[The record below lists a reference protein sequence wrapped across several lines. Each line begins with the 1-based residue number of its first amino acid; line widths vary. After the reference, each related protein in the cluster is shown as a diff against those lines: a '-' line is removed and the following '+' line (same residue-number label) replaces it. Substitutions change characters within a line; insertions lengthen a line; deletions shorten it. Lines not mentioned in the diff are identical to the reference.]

1 MPPHERNC
9 APENA
14 QDAMSHIAPI
24 VPDNS
29 PFSPAQ
35 RAWLNG
41 LLAGLIGADQS
52 LLADAG
58 TQTVGT
64 PTLSVPQAAPAQP
77 EEFPWHDPALP
88 IDERMKLADDRPLE
102 RRMMAAMGQL
112 DCGQCGYLCQT
123 YAEAIACGEE
133 KSLTRCVPG
142 GKETARVL
150 KELVASPPAAAAG
163 ATSPPTIQAASAS
176 PAPGP
181 PLLARFEGA
190 LRLNREGSEKDTRH
204 VVFRHEDLSLGYKVG
219 DALGVHVANEPEIV
233 AAIIERLAVPAAC
246 EVDCPDGIR
255 RALRE
260 ALVEACDIGRP
271 SDQAIEVL
279 ASRARD
285 PGEADRLQALA
296 EGYPGAE
303 PANADLLDLLLAFP
317 SAQPPIEELILALG
331 RLEPRLYS
339 IASSPKLH
347 PGEVH
352 LTVAAVRYAMR
363 GRLRKGVASSFLA
376 ERAQQG
382 GAVSVFVK
390 PAHGFDLPADP
401 SVPIVMIG
409 PGTGIAPFRAFL
421 EDRRV
426 TGANG
431 KNWLFFGD
439 QRRELDFLY
448 GEELEAFRTDGLLTR
463 LDLAFSRDQAEKI
476 YVQHRMREQAAELY
490 AWIQDGAHLY
500 VCGDATRM
508 ARDVDVALAHIIAKQ
523 GGMGLS
529 AARSHLAELARAGR
543 YQRDVY

>member
-1 MPPHERNC
+1 
-9 APENA
+9 
-14 QDAMSHIAPI
+14 MSYIAPI

-29 PFSPAQ
+29 PFSAAQ

-41 LLAGLIGADQS
+41 LLAGLIGADQAM
-52 LLADAG
+52 LADAG
-58 TQTVGT
+58 TPIVAAQ
-64 PTLSVPQAAPAQP
+64 PLPVPQAADPAP
-77 EEFPWHDPALP
+77 EQFPWHDPALP
-88 IDERMKLADDRPLE
+88 IDERMKLADGRPME

-123 YAEAIACGEE
+123 YAEAIARGEE
-133 KSLTRCVPG
+133 NSLTRCVPG
-142 GKETARVL
+142 GKETARML
-150 KELVASPPAAAAG
+150 KELVAAPVAAVTAAA
-163 ATSPPTIQAASAS
+163 ATSPPKVEAASAPLVAS
-176 PAPGP
+176 A

-190 LRLNREGSEKDTRH
+190 LRLNRQGSEKDTRH

-219 DALGVHVANEPEIV
+219 DALGVHAANDPEIV
-233 AAIIERLAVPAAC
+233 AAIIERLAAPAGC
-246 EVDCPDGIR
+246 EVDCPDGTR
-255 RALRE
+255 RPLRE
-260 ALVEACDIGRP
+260 ALLEACDLGRP

-285 PGEADRLQALA
+285 AGEADRLQALA

-339 IASSPKLH
+339 IASSPKVH

-363 GRLRKGVASSFLA
+363 GRLRKGVASGFLA
-376 ERAQQG
+376 ERAQHG
-382 GAVSVFVK
+382 CAISIFVK

-401 SVPIVMIG
+401 GVPIVMIG

-421 EDRRV
+421 EDRRA

-448 GEELEAFRTDGLLTR
+448 AQELEAFRADGLLTR

-476 YVQHRMREQAAELY
+476 YVQHRMRERAAELY

-508 ARDVDVALAHIIAKQ
+508 ARDVDAALAHIIAKQ

-529 AARSHLAELARAGR
+529 EARSHLAGLARCGR

>member
-1 MPPHERNC
+1 
-9 APENA
+9 
-14 QDAMSHIAPI
+14 MSYIAPI

-41 LLAGLIGADQS
+41 LLAGLLGADG
-52 LLADAG
+52 AAVATAG
-58 TQTVGT
+58 MEAILTSQVPPG
-64 PTLSVPQAAPAQP
+64 PQAAPAQP
-77 EEFPWHDPALP
+77 EEFPWHDPALA
-88 IDERMKLADDRPLE
+88 IDERMKLADGRPPE

-112 DCGQCGYLCQT
+112 DCGQCSYLCQT
-123 YAEAIACGEE
+123 YAEAIARGEE

-142 GKETARVL
+142 GKETARML
-150 KELVASPPAAAAG
+150 KELVATPPAAAAG
-163 ATSPPTIQAASAS
+163 PTSPPTIQAASAS

-246 EVDCPDGIR
+246 EVDCPDGTR

-339 IASSPKLH
+339 IASSPKVH

-376 ERAQQG
+376 ERVQQG

-401 SVPIVMIG
+401 GVPIVMIG

-421 EDRRV
+421 EDRRA

-448 GEELEAFRTDGLLTR
+448 ERELEAFRADGLLTR

-529 AARSHLAELARAGR
+529 EAKSHLAELARSGR

>member
-1 MPPHERNC
+1 
-9 APENA
+9 
-14 QDAMSHIAPI
+14 MSYIAPI

-41 LLAGLIGADQS
+41 LLAALMGTDAATIATAGIEEI
-52 LLADAG
+52 LASQAL
-58 TQTVGT
+58 
-64 PTLSVPQAAPAQP
+64 PVPQAAPAAP

-88 IDERMKLADDRPLE
+88 IDERMKLADGRPLE

-123 YAEAIACGEE
+123 YAEAIARGEE

-142 GKETARVL
+142 GKETARML
-150 KELVASPPAAAAG
+150 KEIVAAPPAAAA
-163 ATSPPTIQAASAS
+163 AAASPPTIEAAA
-176 PAPGP
+176 PLAPGP

-204 VVFRHEDLSLGYKVG
+204 VVFRHDDLPLGYKVG
-219 DALGVHVANEPEIV
+219 DALGVSVANEPEIV
-233 AAIIERLAVPAAC
+233 AAIIERLAVPASC
-246 EVDCPDGIR
+246 EVDCPDGTR
-255 RALRE
+255 RPLRE
-260 ALVEACDIGRP
+260 ALLEAYDIGRP

-317 SAQPPIEELILALG
+317 SARPPIEELILALG

-376 ERAQQG
+376 ERAQKG
-382 GAVSVFVK
+382 RAISVFVK
-390 PAHGFDLPADP
+390 PAHGFDLPVDP

-421 EDRRV
+421 EDRRA

-448 GEELEAFRTDGLLTR
+448 EQELEAFRADGLLTR
-463 LDLAFSRDQAEKI
+463 LDVAFSRDQAEKI

-490 AWIQDGAHLY
+490 AWMKDGAHLY

-529 AARSHLAELARAGR
+529 EAKSHLAELARSGR

>member
-1 MPPHERNC
+1 
-9 APENA
+9 
-14 QDAMSHIAPI
+14 MSYLAPI

-41 LLAGLIGADQS
+41 LLAGLLGTDAAAVATAGMEEI
-52 LLADAG
+52 LASRVPPG
-58 TQTVGT
+58 
-64 PTLSVPQAAPAQP
+64 PQAAPAQP
-77 EEFPWHDPALP
+77 EEFPWHDPALA
-88 IDERMKLADDRPLE
+88 IDERMQLADGRPLE

-123 YAEAIACGEE
+123 YAEAIARGEE
-133 KSLTRCVPG
+133 QSLARCVPG
-142 GKETARVL
+142 GKETARML
-150 KELVASPPAAAAG
+150 KELVAAPPVAVAAAAAAG
-163 ATSPPTIQAASAS
+163 ATSPPTIQAASAP

-181 PLLARFEGA
+181 RLLARFESA
-190 LRLNREGSEKDTRH
+190 LPLNREGSEKDTRH
-204 VVFRHEDLSLGYKVG
+204 VVFRHEGLSLGYKVG
-219 DALGVHVANEPEIV
+219 DTLGVHATNEPETV
-233 AAIIERLAVPAAC
+233 AAIIERLAAPSSC
-246 EVDCPDGIR
+246 EVDCPDGTR
-255 RALRE
+255 RPLRE
-260 ALVEACDIGRP
+260 ALLEACDIGRP

-285 PGEADRLQALA
+285 PAEADRLQALA

-376 ERAQQG
+376 ERAQTG
-382 GAVSVFVK
+382 RAISVFVK
-390 PAHGFDLPADP
+390 PAHGFDLPAD
-401 SVPIVMIG
+401 SGVPIVMIG

-421 EDRRV
+421 EDRRA

-448 GEELEAFRTDGLLTR
+448 EQELEAFRADGLLTR

-490 AWIQDGAHLY
+490 AWIRDGAHLY

-523 GGMGLS
+523 GGMGLRE
-529 AARSHLAELARAGR
+529 AKVHLAELARSGR

>member
-1 MPPHERNC
+1 
-9 APENA
+9 
-14 QDAMSHIAPI
+14 MSYIAPI

-41 LLAGLIGADQS
+41 LLAGLLGTDAAAVATAGMEAI
-52 LLADAG
+52 LASPA
-58 TQTVGT
+58 
-64 PTLSVPQAAPAQP
+64 PPPAQAAPAQP

-88 IDERMKLADDRPLE
+88 LDERMKLADGRPLE

-112 DCGQCGYLCQT
+112 DCGQCSYLCQT
-123 YAEAIACGEE
+123 YAEAIAHGEE

-142 GKETARVL
+142 GKETARML
-150 KELVASPPAAAAG
+150 KELVASPPAVAASVAATATPAIETAAA
-163 ATSPPTIQAASAS
+163 PPVASA
-176 PAPGP
+176 
-181 PLLARFEGA
+181 PLPARFEGA
-190 LRLNREGSEKDTRH
+190 TRLNRDGSEKDTRH
-204 VVFRHEDLSLGYKVG
+204 VVFRHDDLPLPYEVG
-219 DALGVHVANEPEIV
+219 DALGVHAANDPDLV

-246 EVDCPDGIR
+246 EVDCPDGTR
-255 RALRE
+255 RPLYE
-260 ALVEACDIGRP
+260 ALLEACDIARP

-285 PGEADRLQALA
+285 PGEADRLQGLA

-352 LTVAAVRYAMR
+352 LTVAAVRYAVR

-382 GAVSVFVK
+382 AAVSVFVK

-401 SVPIVMIG
+401 SAPIVMIG

-421 EDRRV
+421 EDRRA

-448 GEELEAFRTDGLLTR
+448 EQELEAFRGDGLLNR

-476 YVQHRMREQAAELY
+476 YVQHRMRERAAELY
-490 AWIQDGAHLY
+490 AWIREGAHLY

-508 ARDVDVALAHIIAKQ
+508 ARDVDAALAHIIAKQ
-523 GGMGLS
+523 GGVGLS
-529 AARSHLAELARAGR
+529 EAKSHLAELARSGR

>member
-1 MPPHERNC
+1 
-9 APENA
+9 
-14 QDAMSHIAPI
+14 MSYIAPI

-41 LLAGLIGADQS
+41 LLAGLVGADQAMR
-52 LLADAG
+52 ADAG
-58 TQTVGT
+58 TPV
-64 PTLSVPQAAPAQP
+64 LSAQPLPVPQAADPAP

-88 IDERMKLADDRPLE
+88 IDERIRLADGRPLE

-112 DCGQCGYLCQT
+112 DCGQCNYLCQT
-123 YAEAIACGEE
+123 YAEAIARGEE

-142 GKETARVL
+142 GKETARML
-150 KELVASPPAAAAG
+150 KELVAAPPAAAAG
-163 ATSPPTIQAASAS
+163 VMSPPKIQAASAPLAPS
-176 PAPGP
+176 APLPA
-181 PLLARFEGA
+181 LF
-190 LRLNREGSEKDTRH
+190 
-204 VVFRHEDLSLGYKVG
+204 
-219 DALGVHVANEPEIV
+219 
-233 AAIIERLAVPAAC
+233 
-246 EVDCPDGIR
+246 
-255 RALRE
+255 
-260 ALVEACDIGRP
+260 EACDIGRP
-271 SDQAIEVL
+271 SDRAIEVL

-339 IASSPKLH
+339 IASSPKVH

-363 GRLRKGVASSFLA
+363 GRLRTGVASSFLA
-376 ERAQQG
+376 ERAQKG
-382 GAVSVFVK
+382 CAISVFVK

-421 EDRRV
+421 EDRRA

-448 GEELEAFRTDGLLTR
+448 EQELEAFRTDGLLTR
-463 LDLAFSRDQAEKI
+463 LDLAFSRDQTEKI
-476 YVQHRMREQAAELY
+476 HVQHRMRERAAELY
-490 AWIQDGAHLY
+490 AWIKDGAHLY

-508 ARDVDVALAHIIAKQ
+508 ARDVDLALAHIIAKQ
-523 GGMGLS
+523 GGIGLS
-529 AARSHLAELARAGR
+529 EAKAQLAEFARAGR

>member
-1 MPPHERNC
+1 
-9 APENA
+9 
-14 QDAMSHIAPI
+14 MSYIAPI

-41 LLAGLIGADQS
+41 LLAGLVGADQA
-52 LLADAG
+52 LRADAG
-58 TQTVGT
+58 TPIVEA
-64 PTLSVPQAAPAQP
+64 PTLSVPQAANPAP
-77 EEFPWHDPALP
+77 EEFAWHDPALP
-88 IDERMKLADDRPLE
+88 LDERMKLADGRPLE

-112 DCGQCGYLCQT
+112 DCGQCNYLCQT
-123 YAEAIACGEE
+123 YAEAIARGEE

-142 GKETARVL
+142 GKETARML
-150 KELVASPPAAAAG
+150 KELVAAPPAAAAG
-163 ATSPPTIQAASAS
+163 VMSPPKIQAASA
-176 PAPGP
+176 PLAPSA
-181 PLLARFEGA
+181 PLPARFDGA

-204 VVFRHEDLSLGYKVG
+204 VVFRHQDLSLGYKVG

-246 EVDCPDGIR
+246 EVDCPDGTR
-255 RALRE
+255 RPLRE
-260 ALVEACDIGRP
+260 ALLEACDIGRP
-271 SDQAIEVL
+271 SDRAIEVL

-317 SAQPPIEELILALG
+317 SAQPPVEELILALG

-339 IASSPKLH
+339 IASSPKVH

-376 ERAQQG
+376 ERAQR
-382 GAVSVFVK
+382 GAAISVFVK

-401 SVPIVMIG
+401 RVPIVMIG

-421 EDRRV
+421 EDRRA

-448 GEELEAFRTDGLLTR
+448 EQELEAFRTDGLLTR
-463 LDLAFSRDQAEKI
+463 LDLAFSRDQTEKI
-476 YVQHRMREQAAELY
+476 YVQHRMRERAAELY
-490 AWIQDGAHLY
+490 AWIKDGAHLY

-508 ARDVDVALAHIIAKQ
+508 ARDVDLALAHVIAKQ
-523 GGMGLS
+523 GGIGLS
-529 AARSHLAELARAGR
+529 AARSQLAEFARAGR

>member
-1 MPPHERNC
+1 
-9 APENA
+9 
-14 QDAMSHIAPI
+14 MSYIAPI

-41 LLAGLIGADQS
+41 LLAGLVGPDPASI
-52 LLADAG
+52 ADAG
-58 TQTVGT
+58 AEILRSQPPPPETV
-64 PTLSVPQAAPAQP
+64 PAQP

-88 IDERMKLADDRPLE
+88 LDDRMKLADGRPLE
-102 RRMMAAMGQL
+102 RKMMAAMGQL
-112 DCGQCGYLCQT
+112 DCGQCGYLCPS
-123 YAEAIACGEE
+123 YAEAVARGEE
-133 KSLTRCVPG
+133 QSLTRGVPG
-142 GKETARVL
+142 GKETARML
-150 KELVASPPAAAAG
+150 KELVAAPPASGAAAA
-163 ATSPPTIQAASAS
+163 AAAAVPRIIEAALAPLAPSA
-176 PAPGP
+176 PVP
-181 PLLARFEGA
+181 ARFAGA

-204 VVFRHEDLSLGYKVG
+204 VVFRYDGLPLQYKVG
-219 DALGVHVANEPEIV
+219 DALGVHVANDPGIV
-233 AAIIERLAVPAAC
+233 AAIIERLAANAAC
-246 EVDCPDGIR
+246 EVDCPDGTR
-255 RALRE
+255 RPLRE
-260 ALVEACDIGRP
+260 ALLEACDIGRP

-303 PANADLLDLLLAFP
+303 PANADLLDLLHAVP
-317 SAQPPIEELILALG
+317 SAQPPIEELVLSLG

-339 IASSPKLH
+339 IASSPKAH

-352 LTVAAVRYAMR
+352 LTVGSVRYLMR
-363 GRLRKGVASSFLA
+363 GRVRKGVASSFLA
-376 ERAQQG
+376 ERAAKG
-382 GAVSVFVK
+382 CAVPVFVK
-390 PAHGFDLPADP
+390 PAHGFELPADP

-421 EDRRV
+421 QDRRAA
-426 TGANG
+426 GARG
-431 KNWLFFGD
+431 KTWLFFGD

-448 GEELEAFRTDGLLTR
+448 GEELEGFHKDGLLTN
-463 LDLAFSRDQAEKI
+463 LDLAFSRDQAEKV
-476 YVQHRMREQAAELY
+476 YVQHRMRERAADLY

-508 ARDVDVALAHIIAKQ
+508 PRVVDAALAHILARQ

-529 AARSHLAELARAGR
+529 EAKARLVELARGGR

>member
-1 MPPHERNC
+1 
-9 APENA
+9 
-14 QDAMSHIAPI
+14 MSCLAPI

-41 LLAGLIGADQS
+41 LLAGLIGADQA

-58 TQTVGT
+58 TPIVEA
-64 PTLSVPQAAPAQP
+64 PTLSVPQAANPAP

-88 IDERMKLADDRPLE
+88 LDERMQLADGRPQE

-112 DCGQCGYLCQT
+112 DCGQCSYLCQT
-123 YAEAIACGEE
+123 YAEAIARGEE

-142 GKETARVL
+142 GKETARML
-150 KELVASPPAAAAG
+150 KELVAAPPAAAAG
-163 ATSPPTIQAASAS
+163 VTSPPKIQAASA
-176 PAPGP
+176 PFAPSA
-181 PLLARFEGA
+181 PLPARFDGA
-190 LRLNREGSEKDTRH
+190 LRLSREGSEKDIRH
-204 VVFRHEDLSLGYKVG
+204 VVFRHQDLSLGYKVG

-246 EVDCPDGIR
+246 EVDCPDGTR
-255 RALRE
+255 RPLRE
-260 ALVEACDIGRP
+260 ALLEACDIGRP
-271 SDQAIEVL
+271 SDRAIEVF

-285 PGEADRLQALA
+285 PGQADRLQALA

-317 SAQPPIEELILALG
+317 SAQPPVEELILALG

-339 IASSPKLH
+339 IASSPKVH

-376 ERAQQG
+376 ERAQR
-382 GAVSVFVK
+382 GAAISVFVK

-401 SVPIVMIG
+401 RVPIVMIG

-421 EDRRV
+421 EDRRA

-448 GEELEAFRTDGLLTR
+448 EQELEAFRTDGLLTR
-463 LDLAFSRDQAEKI
+463 LDLAFSRDQTEKI
-476 YVQHRMREQAAELY
+476 YVQHRMRERAAELY
-490 AWIQDGAHLY
+490 AWIKDGAHLY
-500 VCGDATRM
+500 VCGDAIRM
-508 ARDVDVALAHIIAKQ
+508 ARDVDLALAHIIAKQ
-523 GGMGLS
+523 GGIGLS
-529 AARSHLAELARAGR
+529 EAKSQLAELARAGR

>member
-1 MPPHERNC
+1 
-9 APENA
+9 
-14 QDAMSHIAPI
+14 MSYIAPI

-41 LLAGLIGADQS
+41 LLAGL
-52 LLADAG
+52 
-58 TQTVGT
+58 VGT
-64 PTLSVPQAAPAQP
+64 DAAAVATAGMEAILASPAPSAPQAAPTQP

-88 IDERMKLADDRPLE
+88 LDERMNLADGKPLE

-123 YAEAIACGEE
+123 YAEAIARGEE

-142 GKETARVL
+142 GRETARML
-150 KELVASPPAAAAG
+150 KELVAPPPAAGAA
-163 ATSPPTIQAASAS
+163 AASPPKTQAVSAP
-176 PAPGP
+176 PAPGLP
-181 PLLARFEGA
+181 FLARFEGA

-233 AAIIERLAVPAAC
+233 AAIIEHLGAPSSR
-246 EVDCPDGIR
+246 EVDCPDGAR
-255 RALRE
+255 RPLRDAL
-260 ALVEACDIGRP
+260 LEACDIGRP

-303 PANADLLDLLLAFP
+303 PADADLLELLLAFP

-339 IASSPKLH
+339 IASSPRLH

-363 GRLRKGVASSFLA
+363 GRLRKGVASNFLA

-382 GAVSVFVK
+382 CAISVFVK

-401 SVPIVMIG
+401 GVPIVMIG

-421 EDRRV
+421 EDRRA

-448 GEELEAFRTDGLLTR
+448 EEELENFRKDGLLTR

-476 YVQHRMREQAAELY
+476 YVQHRMRERAAELY
-490 AWIQDGAHLY
+490 AWIEEGAHLY

-523 GGMGLS
+523 GGIGLS
-529 AARSHLAELARAGR
+529 EAKSRVAQLARSGR

>member
-1 MPPHERNC
+1 
-9 APENA
+9 
-14 QDAMSHIAPI
+14 MSYIAPV

-41 LLAGLIGADQS
+41 LLAGLLGT
-52 LLADAG
+52 DAAALTTAG
-58 TQTVGT
+58 METI
-64 PTLSVPQAAPAQP
+64 LAAPAP
-77 EEFPWHDPALP
+77 AAPVESEEFPWHDPAMPL
-88 IDERMKLADDRPLE
+88 DERMKLAEGRPLE

-123 YAEAIACGEE
+123 YAEAVARGEE

-142 GKETARVL
+142 GKETARTL
-150 KELVASPPAAAAG
+150 KELASATSAGAVTAAVAVPPKIE
-163 ATSPPTIQAASAS
+163 ATSPPLAPSA
-176 PAPGP
+176 
-181 PLLARFEGA
+181 PLLAQFEGA

-204 VVFRHEDLSLGYKVG
+204 VVFRHENLSPAYKVG
-219 DALGVHVANEPEIV
+219 DALGVHATNDPEVV
-233 AAIIERLAVPAAC
+233 AAIIERLGVSASG
-246 EVDCPDGIR
+246 EVDCPDGTR

-260 ALVEACDIGRP
+260 ALLEACDIGKP

-285 PGEADRLQALA
+285 SSEADRLQALA

-317 SAQPPIEELILALG
+317 SAQPPVEELILALA

-339 IASSPKLH
+339 IASSPKTH

-352 LTVAAVRYAMR
+352 LTVATVRYAMR
-363 GRLRKGVASSFLA
+363 GRLRKGVASGFLA
-376 ERAQQG
+376 ERAQRG
-382 GAVSVFVK
+382 SPISVFVK
-390 PAHGFDLPADP
+390 PAHGFELPKDP
-401 SVPIVMIG
+401 NVPIVMIG

-421 EDRRV
+421 EDRRA
-426 TGANG
+426 TGAGG

-448 GEELEAFRTDGLLTR
+448 EEELEAFRRDGLLTR

-476 YVQHRMREQAAELY
+476 YVQHRMREQAVELY
-490 AWIQDGAHLY
+490 AWIRDGAHLY
-500 VCGDATRM
+500 VCGDAIRM
-508 ARDVDVALAHIIAKQ
+508 ARDVDAALAHILAKQ
-523 GGMGLS
+523 GGVGLS
-529 AARSHLAELARAGR
+529 EAKSQLAELARAGR

>member
-1 MPPHERNC
+1 
-9 APENA
+9 
-14 QDAMSHIAPI
+14 MSYIAPI

-29 PFSPAQ
+29 PFSPTQ

-41 LLAGLIGADQS
+41 LLAGLLGTDAAAVATAGMEAVLGAQA
-52 LLADAG
+52 L
-58 TQTVGT
+58 
-64 PTLSVPQAAPAQP
+64 PQAAPAPP
-77 EEFPWHDPALP
+77 EQFPWHDPALP
-88 IDERMKLADDRPLE
+88 LDERMKLADGRPLE

-123 YAEAIACGEE
+123 YAEAIAHGEE

-142 GKETARVL
+142 GKETARML
-150 KELVASPPAAAAG
+150 KELVATPPVSGASAAAAPAG
-163 ATSPPTIQAASAS
+163 PPKLEATSAPLAPSA
-176 PAPGP
+176 

-190 LRLNREGSEKDTRH
+190 TRLNRDGSEKDTRH
-204 VVFRHEDLSLGYKVG
+204 VVFRHDDLPLPYEVG
-219 DALGVHVANEPEIV
+219 DALGVHAANDLELV

-246 EVDCPDGIR
+246 EVDCPDGTR
-255 RALRE
+255 RPLRE
-260 ALVEACDIGRP
+260 ALLKACDIARP

-382 GAVSVFVK
+382 TAVSVFVK

-401 SVPIVMIG
+401 SAPIVMIG

-421 EDRRV
+421 EDRRA

-448 GEELEAFRTDGLLTR
+448 EQELEAFRADGLLTR

-476 YVQHRMREQAAELY
+476 YVQHRMRERAAELY
-490 AWIQDGAHLY
+490 AWIREGAHLY

-508 ARDVDVALAHIIAKQ
+508 ARDVDAALAHIIAKQ
-523 GGMGLS
+523 GGVGLS
-529 AARSHLAELARAGR
+529 EAKWHLAELARSGR

>member
-1 MPPHERNC
+1 
-9 APENA
+9 
-14 QDAMSHIAPI
+14 MSYTAPI

-41 LLAGLIGADQS
+41 LLAGLLGT
-52 LLADAG
+52 DAAAIA
-58 TQTVGT
+58 
-64 PTLSVPQAAPAQP
+64 QAAPVQP
-77 EEFPWHDPALP
+77 EEFPWHDPATPL
-88 IDERMKLADDRPLE
+88 DERIKLAEGRPLE

-112 DCGQCGYLCQT
+112 DCGQCGYLCQS
-123 YAEAIACGEE
+123 YAEAIVHGEE

-150 KELVASPPAAAAG
+150 KELMGRPPVPATAAVAPAVPPKIEA
-163 ATSPPTIQAASAS
+163 PSA
-176 PAPGP
+176 PLFPGP
-181 PLLARFEGA
+181 PLLAQFGGA

-219 DALGVHVANEPEIV
+219 DALGVHASNDPQIV
-233 AAIIERLAVPAAC
+233 AAIMERLGAPASC
-246 EVDCPDGIR
+246 EVDCPDGTR
-255 RALRE
+255 RPLRE
-260 ALVEACDIGRP
+260 ALLEACDIGRP

-317 SAQPPIEELILALG
+317 SAQPPIEELILALA

-339 IASSPKLH
+339 IASSPKTH

-363 GRLRKGVASSFLA
+363 GRVRKGVASGFLA
-376 ERAQQG
+376 ERAQRG
-382 GAVSVFVK
+382 SPISVFVK
-390 PAHGFDLPADP
+390 PAHGFELPKDP
-401 SVPIVMIG
+401 HVPIVMIG
-409 PGTGIAPFRAFL
+409 PGTGVAPFRAFL
-421 EDRRV
+421 QDRRA
-426 TGANG
+426 TGAGG

-448 GEELEAFRTDGLLTR
+448 EEDLEAFRRDGLLTR

-476 YVQHRMREQAAELY
+476 YVQHRMREHAAELY
-490 AWIQDGAHLY
+490 AWIRDGAHLY

-508 ARDVDVALAHIIAKQ
+508 ARDVDAALAHIIAKQ
-523 GGMGLS
+523 GGVGLGEAKS
-529 AARSHLAELARAGR
+529 QLAELARAGR